1 MRFSREEIRQ
11 FIVAFKIE
19 DIEWQNRNTPHPDL
33 AMCVFLYRMP
43 AAGMRLKDETKIFN
57 DILGHLVTMFRSMLD
72 RDDRRLSLS
81 TIQAECY
88 KQTFWGAWTSSVSAN
103 ILPEVA
109 SSVAISCLYFFIR
122 VSTIDLAPWIFVFM
136 ISLNSNVLCNQNAS
150 FDLRYSWPC

>member
-1 MRFSREEIRQ
+1 LGDFGEHYFQDEGDFVEYMRFSREEIRQ

-109 SSVAISCLYFFIR
+109 SSY
-122 VSTIDLAPWIFVFM
+122 STIVNR
-136 ISLNSNVLCNQNAS
+136 SVQSN
-150 FDLRYSWPC
+150 